1 MKVTKNS
8 VCKRVGN
15 KSLCAGKESCRR
27 TRKSRQS
34 SHVPALWTVDRGRC
48 HRGHLARLCASDPL
62 RCEGEQRCP
71 SLALSSLGRSPSCCS
86 AGNQAPDPII
96 KLSLPN
102 PSCVKMN
109 SHKPLFTSSQNHSLQ
124 HKRSRQLAD
133 YAKEA
138 AGLTQEQLFQLLLQV
153 APHRTT
159 QALHLLSHY
168 PGGAT

>member
-34 SHVPALWTVDRGRC
+34 SHVPALWTVDRGGC
-48 HRGHLARLCASDPL
+48 HRGHLARLCASDTL

-71 SLALSSLGRSPSCCS
+71 SLALSSHGCTPSCRS
-86 AGNQAPDPII
+86 AGNQELSE
-96 KLSLPN
+96 LSLPD
-102 PSCVKMN
+102 PSSIKMN
-109 SHKPLFTSSQNHSLQ
+109 NHKPLPKNTSSQNHSLQ

-138 AGLTQEQLFQLLLQV
+138 AGTTQEQLFQLLLQV
-153 APHRTT
+153 AAH
-159 QALHLLSHY
+159 
-168 PGGAT
+168 